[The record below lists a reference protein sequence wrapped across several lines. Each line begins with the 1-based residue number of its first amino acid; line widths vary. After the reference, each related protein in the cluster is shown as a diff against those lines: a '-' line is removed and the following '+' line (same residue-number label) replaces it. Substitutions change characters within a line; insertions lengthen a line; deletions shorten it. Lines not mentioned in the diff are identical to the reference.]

1 MSFQNNELRFFEVFI
16 IMSPRIQTYMMFFNP
31 LYWKLLMFKL
41 IRAVFLNCFISAI
54 FLQHENY
61 VLLFPWKWKCL
72 LLSLIWLFAT
82 TWTVAHQAP
91 LSMEFSRQVYW
102 IGLPFPSPG
111 DCPNPGIEPGSPAL
125 QADSLLS
132 EPAYGEINK
141 LNFLIQILL

>member
-16 IMSPRIQTYMMFFNP
+16 IMSPRIQTYMMLFNP

-54 FLQHENY
+54 FVQHENY

-111 DCPNPGIEPGSPAL
+111 DRPNPGIEPGSPAL